1 MNINIKATGI
11 ELTDAIT
18 EYVYKKIG
26 AVEKL
31 IPKGAAIQ
39 VEVGKTTNHHKHGS
53 IFKGEV
59 RITGDGM
66 NMYAV
71 KEAEDLY
78 SAIDM
83 VEGEVRRELLHV
95 KGKNFKMLRDG
106 QKTIK
111 NMMKG
116 FPWMGKKKL

>member
-26 AVEKL
+26 TVEKL
-31 IPKGAAIQ
+31 IPAGAAIQ
-39 VEVGKTTNHHKHGS
+39 VEVGKTTNHHKHGF
-53 IFKGEV
+53 IFKSEAHV
-59 RITGDGM
+59 TGDGM
-66 NMYAV
+66 NIYAV

-78 SAIDM
+78 SAIDLL
-83 VEGEVRRELLHV
+83 EAELKRELLHI
-95 KGKNFKMLRDG
+95 KGKNFKLLRDG

-111 NMMKG
+111 NMIKG
-116 FPWMGKKKL
+116 FPWMGREKL